1 MQLAQNHN
9 IAGVSEWLN
18 HVVLRDFWTPSGVP
32 YLPAGS
38 SSMYNWLTSQG
49 VGKMAASKILSINA
63 WQVMGLIMV
72 YRSSKKMYK
81 LIREQIDN
89 RKARQLFDRGQELEI
104 AEDFIAA
111 NECYDR
117 VLGYSMESP
126 DINLWFAMK
135 FFHMGQQE
143 TQNELTN
150 QHFLRCYNTANGT
163 RLKLTEDRTIPYQ
176 GGIEISL
183 RGMLTTIMASSWMS
197 ISQDGNSDAIKG
209 AIASGVDD
217 LIKMANKLKDSFL
230 DRPFSAMANEVLALK
245 LLMSAPFDIPTSQTP
260 LTIRSSIFN
269 TLNEL
274 AMEGGNRGAYAKT
287 LIEGIERQ
295 YPLEQQRI
303 KLIETV

>member
-1 MQLAQNHN
+1 
-9 IAGVSEWLN
+9 
-18 HVVLRDFWTPSGVP
+18 
-32 YLPAGS
+32 
-38 SSMYNWLTSQG
+38 
-49 VGKMAASKILSINA
+49 
-63 WQVMGLIMV
+63 
-72 YRSSKKMYK
+72 
-81 LIREQIDN
+81 
-89 RKARQLFDRGQELEI
+89 
-104 AEDFIAA
+104 
-111 NECYDR
+111 
-117 VLGYSMESP
+117 
-126 DINLWFAMK
+126 
-135 FFHMGQQE
+135 
-143 TQNELTN
+143 
-150 QHFLRCYNTANGT
+150 
-163 RLKLTEDRTIPYQ
+163 
-176 GGIEISL
+176 
-183 RGMLTTIMASSWMS
+183 MASSWMS

-217 LIKMANKLKDSFL
+217 LIKMANKLKDNFL